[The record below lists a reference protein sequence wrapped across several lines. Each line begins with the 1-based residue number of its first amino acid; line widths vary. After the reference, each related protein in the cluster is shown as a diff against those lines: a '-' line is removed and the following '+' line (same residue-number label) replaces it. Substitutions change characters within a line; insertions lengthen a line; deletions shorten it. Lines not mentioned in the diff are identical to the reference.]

1 MCSPPGDFF
10 LMNYKGCEVL
20 VSPMLHY
27 SSFQGGFCTLVK
39 VCDYRDYDTYINAYL
54 LFASTCFAIGPVIPS
69 MTG

>member
-27 SSFQGGFCTLVK
+27 SSFQGGFYTLVK
-39 VCDYRDYDTYINAYL
+39 VCDYRDYDTYINAL
-54 LFASTCFAIGPVIPS
+54 AIC
-69 MTG
+69 